1 LGIYSIAYRIM
12 LLPVQN
18 LTSVATRALFPIM
31 SRQRDQLSE
40 IAALY
45 LKAVGLIAFL
55 SAPMMA
61 GLFALREL
69 FVDVVLGEKWHSSA
83 ALLAW
88 LAPVGVIQSLV
99 STTGSVSMARGRTD
113 LLLRLGVLGSLL
125 QISGFVIGSTW
136 GVEGVAAGY
145 LCASVLNA
153 VPALHF
159 TGRLIGVTVG
169 MLVRRV
175 APAMTLALVMAG
187 LLSLALRS
195 TSISIFDKRVQLVL
209 LTILGASFYGAMA
222 LWLIR
227 AQVLSFRT
235 FFKIPEFKREAFD
248 DGLGARIAL
257 RETEEHR
264 KARN

>member
-1 LGIYSIAYRIM
+1 
-12 LLPVQN
+12 
-18 LTSVATRALFPIM
+18 M
-31 SRQRDQLSE
+31 SD

-83 ALLAW
+83 TLLAW

-125 QISGFVIGSTW
+125 QISGFLIGSNW
-136 GVEGVAAGY
+136 GIEGVAAGY

-159 TGRLIGVTVG
+159 TGRLIGVTVM

-195 TSISIFDKRVQLVL
+195 TSMYMVDKRVQLVL
-209 LTILGASFYGAMA
+209 LTFLGASFYGAMA
-222 LWLIR
+222 RWLMR
-227 AQVLSFRT
+227 SQVLNFGI
-235 FFKIPEFKREAFD
+235 FLKLPEFKRRTFGRWLESGD
-248 DGLGARIAL
+248 CV
-257 RETEEHR
+257 
-264 KARN
+264 KAD